1 MLPSAYPSVSDQPS
15 GSPRAPRTNMFVIAE
30 LLSASATGKVKIR
43 NMSTGGAMVEGPA
56 LPLPSAHCRILR
68 GELELEGEIVWV
80 AGNRAGIRFNGTAH
94 VAQWLPNA
102 GRSQTDVD
110 QIVAAAKSGATFGD
124 DPGGSPSVAAPA
136 PLISRVVDSNQAA
149 SVADQLEDL
158 ADALSGDIDV
168 VTRHM
173 SKLQALDLAVQTL
186 RKLADQR

>member
-1 MLPSAYPSVSDQPS
+1 MLPSAYPAFPDQPQ

-30 LLSASATGKVKIR
+30 LSSASATGKIKIR
-43 NMSTGGAMVEGPA
+43 NMSVGGAMVEGAALPA
-56 LPLPSAHCRILR
+56 LAAHCRILR

-80 AGNRAGIRFNGTAH
+80 AGNRAGIRFDGTAH

-102 GRSQTDVD
+102 GRSQADVD
-110 QIVAAAKSGATFGD
+110 RVVAAAKSGIMPGD
-124 DPGGSPSVAAPA
+124 YPASSPGVAAPA
-136 PLISRVVDSNQAA
+136 PLMSRAIDARQAA

-168 VTRHM
+168 VSRHM
-173 SKLQALDLAVQTL
+173 GKLQALDLAVQTL

>member
-1 MLPSAYPSVSDQPS
+1 MLPSAYPTFPDQPQ

-30 LLSASATGKVKIR
+30 LSSASATGKIKIR
-43 NMSTGGAMVEGPA
+43 NMSVGGAMVEGAALPA
-56 LPLPSAHCRILR
+56 LAAHCRILR

-80 AGNRAGIRFNGTAH
+80 AGNRAGIRFDGTAH

-102 GRSQTDVD
+102 GRSQADVD
-110 QIVAAAKSGATFGD
+110 RVVAAAKSGVMPGD
-124 DPGGSPSVAAPA
+124 YPASSPGVAAPA
-136 PLISRVVDSNQAA
+136 PLMSRAIDARQAA

-168 VTRHM
+168 VSRHM
-173 SKLQALDLAVQTL
+173 GKLQALDLAVQTL